1 MTRNRKNTTAITL
14 RIDVDLLAELQ
25 SINPA
30 LLTVDPNT
38 KKPKFR
44 HGALGRYVSRLIRED
59 IYQRKSIKDMSLEEI
74 VDSIETGE
82 TGSGR
87 YEVVSYTPDTYTVD
101 RKEDE
106 TDDEYTD
113 RVQKEFADWETRKL
127 RDPFI
132 EGILSR
138 SDYEPESGGEDP
150 SKNEEEK

>member
-1 MTRNRKNTTAITL
+1 MTRNKKNTTALTL

-59 IYQRKSIKDMSLEEI
+59 IYQRKSIKDMSMKEI
-74 VDSIETGE
+74 VESIEAPE
-82 TGSGR
+82 A
-87 YEVVSYTPDTYTVD
+87 YTD
-101 RKEDE
+101 RKEGE
-106 TDDEYTD
+106 TDDDYTD

-127 RDPFI
+127 RDPFV
-132 EGILSR
+132 EGVLSR

>member
-59 IYQRKSIKDMSLEEI
+59 IYQRKSIKDMSMEEI
-74 VDSIETGE
+74 VESIEAPEAYTNRKEGE
-82 TGSGR
+82 TG
-87 YEVVSYTPDTYTVD
+87 
-101 RKEDE
+101 
-106 TDDEYTD
+106 DDYTD
-113 RVQKEFADWETRKL
+113 RVQKEFADWEARKL